1 MSHSGLHC
9 RVYGNMVRD
18 EMAFVMSDLTLLYI
32 CFAILF
38 CQKKSRKFVSRSPG
52 FSLKTLILG
61 VRKYME
67 STRLYSG
74 GDLSVVATRIHH
86 HMRNVPATVHTIHV
100 MSQNFTEYSVTSCIK
115 LSSLN
120 IR

>member
-1 MSHSGLHC
+1 
-9 RVYGNMVRD
+9 
-18 EMAFVMSDLTLLYI
+18 MSDLTLLYI

-38 CQKKSRKFVSRSPG
+38 CQKKVKKIRSPG

-74 GDLSVVATRIHH
+74 GDLSVVATRIRH
-86 HMRNVPATVHTIHV
+86 HMRNVSATVHTIYV
-100 MSQNFTEYSVTSCIK
+100 MSQNFTEYSVTSFIK

>member
-38 CQKKSRKFVSRSPG
+38 CQKKVKKIRK
-52 FSLKTLILG
+52 
-61 VRKYME
+61 
-67 STRLYSG
+67 
-74 GDLSVVATRIHH
+74 SVARVFFKNTD
-86 HMRNVPATVHTIHV
+86 MR
-100 MSQNFTEYSVTSCIK
+100 
-115 LSSLN
+115 
-120 IR
+120 R